1 VTPLDG
7 TKHAGPGETNRAP
20 VALHPITFKDG
31 KQLSD
36 PGNIST
42 TGRLPVVQTTTG
54 RSPVVQ
60 TSQLCPHFTRFSAI
74 LFLIVCCSIFG
85 QTTKGSEQTP
95 ATSPQTERLLYS
107 YEGQKVTT
115 IELAGRP
122 ELNANQ
128 FTPLFAQHAGEPFS
142 REKVEQT
149 ILALKEKGKFKEV
162 QVQVDPQADGV
173 RILLVLEPAVY
184 FGIFEFPGAEQ
195 FPYSRLVQVANYPPQ
210 APFNSD
216 EIVQDQNNLINFF
229 REQGYFEAEVRP
241 EVKVDQDHGLANVV
255 FHVTL
260 GRRARFG
267 AVEIAGVPAQQAA
280 NLSHSLQTVM
290 ARARGAAIRPGKSYS
305 RSTLNKA
312 TKYLQTRLEKQG
324 RLASQ
329 VQLAGA
335 EYHAPTNR
343 ADIHFNV
350 QTGPLI
356 HVQIKGAHI
365 WSWTRKSLL
374 PVYQGV
380 GVDPELVEEGRQ
392 ALLSY
397 FQSKG
402 YFDAKVESDYHS
414 QDSTADIVYQITKE
428 KKHKV
433 EDVSLSGNNQLKSS
447 DLTSH
452 ITVEK
457 KHLFSPGKFSDALVH
472 SSVKNL
478 QAVYQSNGFSSVH
491 VTSTVI
497 NHGGDIRVMF
507 HVDEGPRD
515 IVAAL
520 KVEGADTLPQATFA
534 PEGLKI
540 GPGRPYSQELVQA
553 DRTNIVAHYLQSGYL
568 TARFRET
575 AAAVSKSDPHH
586 INVTYHIY
594 EGPRVYTGDV
604 LTLGR
609 QHIQQRLIDRD
620 VSLIKPGQ
628 PLTETQLL
636 TAESKLY
643 DHTGVFDWAEVDP
656 RRQITTQTK
665 EDVLVKVHESKKN
678 QITYGFGFEIIN
690 RGGSV
695 PSGTV
700 ALPNLPPI
708 GLPSTFTTNQKTFYG
723 PRGTFQ
729 YTRNNVRGKGESLS
743 FTGFAGRL
751 DQRGAVYYIDPNLRW
766 TRWTATG
773 SGSYEKNEENP
784 VYSSRV
790 GLGSYQL
797 QRTLGKGKANLFFL
811 RYSFSKT
818 DLTRIEIP
826 QLVLPQDQHV
836 RLSTISANLTHDTR
850 DNPLDE
856 HKGVL
861 DTAQLDFNTT
871 KLGSSVNFA
880 KLTLQ
885 SAYYKQIPHDIIWA
899 NSIRIGLAQPFA
911 GSRVPLSEAF
921 FTGGGNTLRGFP
933 LDGAGPQRQVP
944 VCSSGSS
951 TNCTLIQVPSGGNEL
966 LILNSEFRIPLPIKK
981 GLGIV
986 AFYDGGNVF
995 PTVGFHNFTSLYS
1008 NNVGLG
1014 LRYATPVGPVRI
1026 DLGHNLNPI
1035 PGIKSTQYFVTIGQA
1050 F

>member
-1 VTPLDG
+1 M
-7 TKHAGPGETNRAP
+7 
-20 VALHPITFKDG
+20 
-31 KQLSD
+31 SD
-36 PGNIST
+36 PENIST
-42 TGRLPVVQTTTG
+42 TVGSRVAHASKPG
-54 RSPVVQ
+54 P
-60 TSQLCPHFTRFSAI
+60 QLRTFCAI

-85 QTTKGSEQTP
+85 QTTKRSGEQNPGT
-95 ATSPQTERLLYS
+95 APQTEQLLSS
-107 YEGQKVTT
+107 YEGQKVTS
-115 IELAGRP
+115 IQLAGRP
-122 ELNANQ
+122 ALNANQ

-149 ILALKEKGKFKEV
+149 ILALKEKGKFQEV

-184 FGIFEFPGAEQ
+184 FGIFEFPGAER
-195 FPYSRLVQVANYPPQ
+195 FSYSRLVQVANYPPQ
-210 APFNSD
+210 APFNAD
-216 EIVQDQNNLINFF
+216 EITQDQSNLINFF

-241 EVKVDQDHGLANVV
+241 ELKVDGEHGLANVT

-260 GRRARFG
+260 GRQARFG
-267 AVEIAGVPAQQAA
+267 TIEIAGVPSQQAA

-290 ARARGAAIRPGKSYS
+290 ARARGAAIRPGRGYS
-305 RSTLNKA
+305 RTTLTKA
-312 TKYLQTRLEKQG
+312 QKYLQTRLEKQG
-324 RLASQ
+324 HLATQ

-343 ADIHFNV
+343 ADIHFDV
-350 QTGPLI
+350 HTGPLI
-356 HVQIKGAHI
+356 HVQIKGAHL

-397 FQSKG
+397 FQAKG
-402 YFDAKVESDYHS
+402 YFDAKVESDYHT
-414 QDSTADIVYQITKE
+414 QDSTATIVYQITKE
-428 KKHKV
+428 RKHKV
-433 EDVSLSGNNQLKSS
+433 AEVSLSGNSELKSS

-457 KHLFSPGKFSDALVH
+457 KHLFSPGKFSDALVR

-497 NHGGDIRVMF
+497 NPGGDIRVIF

-515 IVAAL
+515 IVAGL
-520 KVEGADTLPQATFA
+520 KIEGADTLPQATFA
-534 PEGLKI
+534 PDGLKI
-540 GPGRPYSQELVQA
+540 APGKPYSQELVET
-553 DRTNIVAHYLQSGYL
+553 DRKNIIAHYLESGYL

-575 AAAVSKSDPHH
+575 AAAVSKNDPHR
-586 INVTYHIY
+586 INVIYQIY
-594 EGPRVYTGDV
+594 EGPRVYTGEV
-604 LTLGR
+604 VTLGR
-609 QHIQQRLIDRD
+609 QRIQQRLIDRD

-656 RRQITTQTK
+656 KRQITTQTT
-665 EDVLVKVHESKKN
+665 EDVLVKVHESKRN

-690 RGGSV
+690 RGGSI

-708 GLPSTFTTNQKTFYG
+708 GLPSTFTTSQKTFYG

-751 DQRGAVYYIDPNLRW
+751 DQRGAAYYIDPNLRW
-766 TRWTATG
+766 TRWTATV

-784 VYSSRV
+784 VYSSEV

-797 QRTLGKGKANLFFL
+797 QRFLGKGKANIFFL

-818 DLTRIEIP
+818 DLTRILIP

-836 RLSTISANLTHDTR
+836 RLSTISANFTHDTR

-861 DTAQLDFNTT
+861 DTAELDFNTT
-871 KLGSSVNFA
+871 KLGSSVDFA

-885 SAYYKQIPHDIIWA
+885 SAYYKPISHDIIWA
-899 NSIRIGLAQPFA
+899 NSIRIGLAEPFA
-911 GSRVPLSEAF
+911 GSFVPLSEAF

-951 TNCTLIQVPSGGNEL
+951 TNCTFIQVPSGGNEL

-986 AFYDGGNVF
+986 VFYDGGNVF

-1008 NNVGLG
+1008 NNVGGG
-1014 LRYATPVGPVRI
+1014 LRYATPVGPIRI

-1035 PGIKSTQYFVTIGQA
+1035 PGIQSTQYFVSIGQA